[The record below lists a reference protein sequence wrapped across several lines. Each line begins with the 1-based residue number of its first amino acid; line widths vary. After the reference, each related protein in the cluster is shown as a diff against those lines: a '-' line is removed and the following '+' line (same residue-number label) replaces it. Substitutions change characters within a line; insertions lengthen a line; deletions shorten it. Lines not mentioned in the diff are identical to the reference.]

1 MKLKFFISVIIFL
14 LIFSGFTLS
23 SSATDNPLLD
33 SLIKAKGKSTVY
45 YYASD
50 GKRYVFPNE
59 KTYKSWFTDFSDVI
73 EVDLETLA
81 EIPLGGNMRYR
92 PGVVMVKIVTNP
104 TVYVVANNGVLR
116 SVKSEAM
123 AQKLYGINW
132 NLLIDDIPDA
142 FFVNYQIGS
151 EVESE
156 DDYDPDE
163 EVENTP
169 TINHNRKLRV
179 TNRARW
185 SNTTKCRAIPATPA
199 VPAHKQ
205 GLTGRATPAIPAT
218 PARDCAHQGK
228 KNDTTAPNISDISV
242 TVGVT
247 SATIGWTTNEN
258 SDSAVEYAMEPVASA
273 SATDEVSD
281 SSLVASHE
289 IELTG
294 LTASTTYYF
303 IVKSMDGNNNTATS
317 SEQMFTTAEEP
328 VTDTTPP
335 VITDIVA
342 TPQTT
347 STVISWTT
355 DEESTSQVEYDTESL
370 ATSTTTQSISD
381 SAFVT
386 SHSLELISLTAST
399 TYYFIVE
406 SVDASSNTAT
416 SSEQIFVTLE

>member
-1 MKLKFFISVIIFL
+1 MKLKFFVLTVIFL
-14 LIFSGFTLS
+14 LIFSGFSLS
-23 SSATDNPLLD
+23 SSAADSPPLD
-33 SLIKAKGKSTVY
+33 SVIKANGKSTVY

-59 KTYKSWFTDFSDVI
+59 KTYKSWFTDFADII
-73 EVDLETLA
+73 EVDLDTLA

-92 PGVVMVKIVTNP
+92 PGVVMVKITTDP

-116 SVKSEAM
+116 SIKSEAM
-123 AQKLYGINW
+123 AKKLYGINW

-169 TINHNRKLRV
+169 TINHNRKLKV

-185 SNTTKCRAIPATPA
+185 ANTAKCRAIPATPA
-199 VPAHKQ
+199 VPAHKSP
-205 GLTGRATPAIPAT
+205 TGKAIPAIPAT

-228 KNDTTAPNISDISV
+228 QNDTTAPTISDISV
-242 TVGVT
+242 TVDVT
-247 SATIGWTTNEN
+247 SAVVSWTTNEN
-258 SDSAVEYAMEPVASA
+258 SDSAVEYAIESVASA
-273 SATDEVSD
+273 STTDEVSD

-289 IELTG
+289 MELTG

-303 IVKSMDGNNNTATS
+303 IVKSADGNNNTATS
-317 SEQMFTTAEEP
+317 SEQMFTTDEEP
-328 VTDTTPP
+328 VVDTTAPI
-335 VITDIVA
+335 ITDILA
-342 TPQTT
+342 TTQAT

-355 DEESTSQVEYDTESL
+355 DEESTSQVEYDTQSL
-370 ATSTTTQSISD
+370 ASSTTTQSLSD
-381 SAFVT
+381 VAFVT
-386 SHSLELISLTAST
+386 LHSLELTSLTAST

-406 SVDASSNTAT
+406 SMDADNNTAT
-416 SSEQIFVTLE
+416 SSEQMFVTLE